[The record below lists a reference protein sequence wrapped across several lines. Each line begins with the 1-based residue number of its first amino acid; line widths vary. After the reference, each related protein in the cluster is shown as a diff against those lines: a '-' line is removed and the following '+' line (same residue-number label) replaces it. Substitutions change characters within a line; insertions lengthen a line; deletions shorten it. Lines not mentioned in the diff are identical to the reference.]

1 MALKGAEIMKRFP
14 KTNCKECGCAT
25 CFAFAMKLATGGAKL
40 EDCPYLAP
48 EVKAELEAAMAPPI
62 KLVTIGVG
70 ENALVIGEEEVM
82 FRHEKTF
89 FHEPGIA
96 ILISDKESDSA
107 IEKRIKAIQELHF
120 ERIGKALKINLLAL
134 SFESGDKGKFETL
147 VKKAYETTDFALILI
162 CNNMDILFSAATL
175 CADRKPLVYPITKEN
190 ITFAIPKLKELRTP
204 AGVKGESIEE
214 IVSLASQLKE
224 AGLEEIILDPGSKN
238 VRDGIRDQ
246 TLIRRAALK
255 KGFRPL
261 GYPTITFPCFMYQD
275 KFKEA
280 LAASV
285 FITKY
290 AGIVVISQEDK
301 HFLFPLLVHRFNIYS
316 DPRRPMVVEEK
327 IYEINQPNEYSP
339 ILISTNY
346 ALDFFIVSGAIEEA
360 NIPAYLCI
368 KDTGGIGVMA
378 AWTSGKFNGEAIADF
393 LKKYGIEKKVKHR
406 KLIIPGVAKKL
417 KDELEEE
424 LPDWEIIFGPV
435 EGSDIPKF
443 LSEERNKYYK
453 SG

>member
-1 MALKGAEIMKRFP
+1 MALKGAEIMKKLP
-14 KTNCKECGCAT
+14 KTNCKECGYAT

-40 EDCPYLAP
+40 EDCPYLSP
-48 EVKAELEAAMAPPI
+48 EVKAELEASMAPPI
-62 KLVTIGVG
+62 KLVTIGTG
-70 ENALVIGEEEVM
+70 DNALVIGEEEVM

-96 ILISDKESDSA
+96 ILISDKESESD
-107 IEKRIKAIQELHF
+107 IEKKIKSIKELDF
-120 ERIGKALKINLLAL
+120 ERIGQKLKINLLAL
-134 SFESGDKGKFETL
+134 SFESGEKSRFEAL
-147 VKKAYETTDFALILI
+147 VKKAYETTDLALILI
-162 CNNMDILFSAATL
+162 SEDTDVLFSAATL

-190 ITFAIPKLKELRTP
+190 IGSAIPKLKELRTP

-214 IVSLASQLKE
+214 IVSVASDLKD
-224 AGLEEIILDPGSKN
+224 AGVEEIILDPGSKN
-238 VRDGIRDQ
+238 MLEGIKDQ

-261 GYPTITFPCFMYQD
+261 GYPTIAFPCYMYED
-275 KFKEA
+275 KFKEV
-280 LAASV
+280 LAAAALM
-285 FITKY
+285 TKY
-290 AGIVVISQEDK
+290 AGIVVISQVDRN
-301 HFLFPLLVHRFNIYS
+301 FLFPLLVQRFNIYS
-316 DPRRPMVVEEK
+316 DPRRPMTVEEK
-327 IYEINQPNEYSP
+327 VYEISKPNEYSP

-393 LKKYGIEKKVKHR
+393 FKKYGVENKVKHR
-406 KLIIPGVAKKL
+406 KIIIPGVAKKL

-424 LPDWEIIFGPV
+424 LPDWEIIFGPI

-443 LSEERNKYYK
+443 LSEGWKE
-453 SG
+453 

>member
-1 MALKGAEIMKRFP
+1 MALKGAEIMKRLP
-14 KTNCKECGCAT
+14 KTNCKECGYAT

-40 EDCPYLAP
+40 EDCPYLP
-48 EVKAELEAAMAPPI
+48 PGVKAELEAAMAPPI

-96 ILISDKESDSA
+96 ILISDKESDSD
-107 IEKRIKAIQELHF
+107 IEKKIKAIKELHF
-120 ERIGKALKINLLAL
+120 KRIGKELKINLLAL
-134 SFESGDKGKFETL
+134 SFESGDKTKFETL
-147 VKKAYETTDFALILI
+147 VKKTYETTDIALILV
-162 CNNMDILFSAATL
+162 CNNIDVLFSAATL

-190 ITFAIPKLKELRTP
+190 IDLAIPKLKELRTP

-214 IVSLASQLKE
+214 IVSLTSTLKE

-238 VRDGIRDQ
+238 VREGIRDQ

-280 LAASV
+280 LAAAA

-290 AGIVVISQEDK
+290 AGIIVISQADK

-316 DPRRPMVVEEK
+316 DPRRPMTVEEK
-327 IYEINQPNEYSP
+327 VYEISEPNEYSP

-393 LKKYGIEKKVKHR
+393 FKKYGIENKVKHR

-417 KDELEEE
+417 KEELEEE
-424 LPDWEIIFGPV
+424 LPDWEIIFGPI

-443 LSEERNKYYK
+443 LSEEWKK
-453 SG
+453 

>member
-1 MALKGAEIMKRFP
+1 MALKGAEIMKRLP
-14 KTNCKECGCAT
+14 KTNCKECGYAT

-40 EDCPYLAP
+40 EDCPYLP
-48 EVKAELEAAMAPPI
+48 PGVKAELEAAMAPPI

-96 ILISDKESDSA
+96 ILISDKESDSD
-107 IEKRIKAIQELHF
+107 IEKKIKAIKELHF
-120 ERIGKALKINLLAL
+120 ERIGKELKINLLAL
-134 SFESGDKGKFETL
+134 SFESGDKTKFETL
-147 VKKAYETTDFALILI
+147 VKKTYETTDIALILV
-162 CNNMDILFSAATL
+162 CNNIDVLFSAATL

-190 ITFAIPKLKELRTP
+190 IDLAIPKLKELRTP

-214 IVSLASQLKE
+214 IVSLTSTLKE

-238 VRDGIRDQ
+238 VREGIRDQ

-280 LAASV
+280 LAAAA

-290 AGIVVISQEDK
+290 AGIIVISQADK

-316 DPRRPMVVEEK
+316 DPRRPMTVEEK
-327 IYEINQPNEYSP
+327 VYEISEPNEYSP

-393 LKKYGIEKKVKHR
+393 FKKYGIENKVKHR

-417 KDELEEE
+417 KEELEEE
-424 LPDWEIIFGPV
+424 LPDWEIIFGPI

-443 LSEERNKYYK
+443 LSEEWKK
-453 SG
+453 

>member
-1 MALKGAEIMKRFP
+1 MALKGAEIMKRLP
-14 KTNCKECGCAT
+14 KTNCKECGYAT

-40 EDCPYLAP
+40 EDCPYLP
-48 EVKAELEAAMAPPI
+48 PGVKAELEAAMAPPI

-96 ILISDKESDSA
+96 ILISDKESDSD
-107 IEKRIKAIQELHF
+107 IEKKIKAIKELHF
-120 ERIGKALKINLLAL
+120 KRIGKELKINLLAL
-134 SFESGDKGKFETL
+134 SFESGDKTKFETL
-147 VKKAYETTDFALILI
+147 VKKTYETTDIALILV
-162 CNNMDILFSAATL
+162 CNNIDVLFSAATL

-190 ITFAIPKLKELRTP
+190 IDLAIPKLKELRTP

-214 IVSLASQLKE
+214 IVSLTSTLKE

-238 VRDGIRDQ
+238 VREGIRDQ

-280 LAASV
+280 LAAAA

-290 AGIVVISQEDK
+290 AGIIVISQADK

-316 DPRRPMVVEEK
+316 DPRRPMTVEEK
-327 IYEINQPNEYSP
+327 VYEISEPNEYSP

-393 LKKYGIEKKVKHR
+393 FKKYGIENKVKHR

-417 KDELEEE
+417 KEELEEE
-424 LPDWEIIFGPV
+424 LPDWEIIFGPL

-443 LSEERNKYYK
+443 LSEGWKE
-453 SG
+453 

>member
-1 MALKGAEIMKRFP
+1 MALKGAEIMKRLP
-14 KTNCKECGCAT
+14 KTNCKECGYAT

-40 EDCPYLAP
+40 EDCPYLP
-48 EVKAELEAAMAPPI
+48 PGVKAELEAAMAPPI

-96 ILISDKESDSA
+96 ILISDKESDSD
-107 IEKRIKAIQELHF
+107 IEKKIKAIKELHF
-120 ERIGKALKINLLAL
+120 ERIGKELKINLLAL
-134 SFESGDKGKFETL
+134 SFESGDKTKFETL
-147 VKKAYETTDFALILI
+147 VKKTYETTDIALILV
-162 CNNMDILFSAATL
+162 CNNIDVLFSAATL

-190 ITFAIPKLKELRTP
+190 IDLAIPKLKKLRTP

-214 IVSLASQLKE
+214 IVSLTSTLKE

-238 VRDGIRDQ
+238 VREGIRDQ

-280 LAASV
+280 LAAAA

-290 AGIVVISQEDK
+290 AGIIVISQADK

-316 DPRRPMVVEEK
+316 DPRRPMTVEEK
-327 IYEINQPNEYSP
+327 VYEISEPNEYSP

-393 LKKYGIEKKVKHR
+393 FKKYGIENKVKHR

-417 KDELEEE
+417 KEELEEE
-424 LPDWEIIFGPV
+424 LPDWEIIFGPI

-443 LSEERNKYYK
+443 LSEEWKK
-453 SG
+453 